1 MAKRL
6 ALTVFILLL
15 FLGTFVLF
23 EAVGTT
29 EVCVTVCYPGELK
42 AEGYSLEDGQ
52 IVLKFHTLENSEALR
67 EHFEKFEIRCLFC
80 SLDLEKAKVV
90 VNVSGT
96 LLYPACKDYMMSFDN
111 GRNGKG
117 MHYIAS
123 PYNLTS
129 IAEVRIPEG
138 YTFKELKFE
147 NNTLQI
153 LLSPGGS
160 GGVEVVRSNIIAENQ
175 EGLKRGWIKI
185 IYTDG
190 SREWEGRVQTIGGEG
205 ECPILIDTG

>member
-1 MAKRL
+1 MQKSGSQRD
-6 ALTVFILLL
+6 TIL
-15 FLGTFVLF
+15 
-23 EAVGTT
+23 
-29 EVCVTVCYPGELK
+29 K
-42 AEGYSLEDGQ
+42 
-52 IVLKFHTLENSEALR
+52 N
-67 EHFEKFEIRCLFC
+67 
-80 SLDLEKAKVV
+80 
-90 VNVSGT
+90 
-96 LLYPACKDYMMSFDN
+96 
-111 GRNGKG
+111 
-117 MHYIAS
+117 
-123 PYNLTS
+123 
-129 IAEVRIPEG
+129 
-138 YTFKELKFE
+138 LKFE